1 MRFPSLVPQLFK
13 SVQVLVWVEVAP
25 QAMVSGS
32 GCQSVQDQLGVQADV
47 SGSKLQASLYQYKLA
62 LSHNS

>member
-1 MRFPSLVPQLFK
+1 
-13 SVQVLVWVEVAP
+13 VQILVWVEVAP

-32 GCQSVQDQLGVQADV
+32 GCQSVQDQLGVQV
-47 SGSKLQASLYQYKLA
+47 NTSGSVLQVSLYQYKLA